1 MDTNISTKSLK
12 TLLASF
18 IFLGVFT
25 FHSCTKNKHT
35 KNLSNIN
42 IKMKIERFEQELFSC
57 KSVNDIIR
65 LSETQPN
72 FYEVYTEHII
82 ASNVQF
88 SGATDTDIAVGLY
101 KYISHQDMDSLYK
114 ITQKEFNDFQ
124 SYSDELL
131 KAAKYILNYF
141 PEDTI
146 GEVTTFISTFH
157 YGAVY
162 DQQSKKFGIG
172 LDMYL
177 GSDFEVYTLLNPEN
191 FPLYRI
197 KKFEP
202 YRIVPNCIQTYVD
215 VKVPEHISTTF
226 IDQAIYEGKKL
237 YLLDLLLPAYH
248 DSLKINYL
256 FNQLEWC
263 ENQEENIWAYL
274 VQEEEL
280 FNSDKNEFQKRYFN
294 DGPFTAPFGNE
305 SSPRIGAWVGWQ
317 IVRNYMENHPEITI
331 NQLLN
336 NSNHML
342 IFQESGYRP

>member
-12 TLLASF
+12 ILFASF
-18 IFLGVFT
+18 IFMGVFT
-25 FHSCTKNKHT
+25 LLGCSKNKLT
-35 KNLSNIN
+35 KNLSDININ
-42 IKMKIERFEQELFSC
+42 LQTTRFEQELFSC
-57 KSVNDIIR
+57 KSLEDIIN
-65 LSETQPN
+65 LSETHRD
-72 FYEVYTEHII
+72 FYDVYTEYII

-88 SGATDTDIAVGLY
+88 PDATDADIAVELY

-114 ITQKEFNDFQ
+114 ITQKKFNDFQ
-124 SYSDELL
+124 SYSDELI
-131 KAAKYILNYF
+131 KALKYILNYF

-146 GEVTTFISTFH
+146 DEVTTFISTFH

-197 KKFEP
+197 KKFEAH
-202 YRIVPNCIQTYVD
+202 RIVPNCIQTYVD

-226 IDQAIYEGKKL
+226 LDQAIYEGKKL
-237 YLLDLLLPAYH
+237 YLLDLILPEYH

-256 FNQLEWC
+256 FNQIEWC
-263 ENQEENIWAYL
+263 ENQEENIWSYL

-280 FNSDKNEFQKRYFN
+280 FNSDKNEYQKKYFN
-294 DGPFTAPFGNE
+294 DGPFTTPFGNE
-305 SSPRIGAWVGWQ
+305 SSPRTGAWIGWQ
-317 IVRNYMENHPEITI
+317 IVRSYMENHPKISI
-331 NQLLN
+331 HQLL
-336 NSNHML
+336 SNTDHMT
-342 IFQESGYRP
+342 IFNQSGYRP